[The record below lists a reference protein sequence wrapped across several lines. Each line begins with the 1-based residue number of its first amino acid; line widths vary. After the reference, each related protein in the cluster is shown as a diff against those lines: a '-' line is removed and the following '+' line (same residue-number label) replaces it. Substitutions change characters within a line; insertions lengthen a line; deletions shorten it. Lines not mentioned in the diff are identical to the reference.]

1 MGCETT
7 RRYFC
12 DICDTDVSGFGKL
25 LTFRWGGRGDQTM
38 DELQLC
44 DGCHSVLS
52 AGVRQCVSNMKT
64 MAAPD
69 GEGLLEDL

>member
-1 MGCETT
+1 
-7 RRYFC
+7 
-12 DICDTDVSGFGKL
+12 
-25 LTFRWGGRGDQTM
+25 M